1 MSFGLLSDH
10 FMGVSVKRLSEVE
23 VNPSSSNQHE
33 LGTNKRL
40 RKILGTP
47 QNGDTW
53 YYETKLIYLDEGQD
67 KIISDNVRLSYYDSR
82 RNISD
87 RSPEY
92 RLYYPENTVIGQAG
106 KTKVGDTLFIGVKR
120 DESFLMVITP
130 KGSTAEKQLSWLFGL
145 SESGDRLITRNLFDE
160 DIQIST
166 AGQFLLNELNT
177 EVEEEDDEVLGQ
189 LLDQFGASFP
199 STRVFSEFARSM
211 LPDINPVVNPDLA
224 LSSWFD
230 REWKNFK
237 ILERHIVSEKLSQGF
252 NGNVDEFLSY
262 SLSVQNRRKARAG
275 LALENHLEQLLV
287 ENEIEY
293 SREEIVENN
302 NKPDFLFPGIQYY
315 RLPEFPVNRLTIL
328 GAKTTCKDRWRQ
340 VMPEA
345 DRVDET
351 YLLTLE
357 PAISENQTSQMQSK
371 LVQLVVPS
379 NLFDTYTDNQK
390 NWLLNVENFF
400 DVVKQRQDTD
410 PDLGIFF
417 N

>member
-1 MSFGLLSDH
+1 MSFGVLSEH
-10 FMGVSVKRLSEVE
+10 FSGVSVKKLSEVE
-23 VNPSSSNQHE
+23 VDPGSSNQHE

-40 RKILGTP
+40 RNILGTP
-47 QNGDTW
+47 ENGDTW
-53 YYETKLIYLDEGQD
+53 HYNTELIYLDESQD
-67 KIISDNVRLSYYDSR
+67 KTVSDSLRLSYYDSR
-82 RNISD
+82 RNKPE

-92 RLYYPENTVIGQAG
+92 RLYYPENTVIRKARA
-106 KTKVGDTLFIGVKR
+106 GDTLFIGVKR
-120 DESFLMVITP
+120 DSSFLMVITP
-130 KGSTAEKQLSWLFGL
+130 QGSTAEKQLLWLFGF
-145 SESGDRLITRNLFDE
+145 SKSGKRLTTRNLFDE
-160 DIQIST
+160 DIEIST
-166 AGQFLLNELNT
+166 AGQFLLNELNI
-177 EVEEEDDEVLGQ
+177 EVEEQDDVVLGQ
-189 LLDQFGASFP
+189 LLDEFGTSFP

-211 LPDINPVVNPDLA
+211 LPDINPVENPDLA

-230 REWKNFK
+230 REWKNFR

-252 NGNVDEFLSY
+252 GGDVDQFLSY

-287 ENEIEY
+287 ENRLNY
-293 SREEIVENN
+293 SREEVTENN

-315 RLPEFPVNRLTIL
+315 RLPAFPQNRLTIL

-345 DRVDET
+345 ERIDKT

-357 PAISENQTSQMQSK
+357 PAISENQTSQMQNK

-379 NLFDTYTDNQK
+379 TLFDTYTDNQK
-390 NWLLNVENFF
+390 GWLMNLNGFLGL
-400 DVVKQRQDTD
+400 VKNRQNSD
-410 PDLGIFF
+410 PDLDTYI